1 MAQKKF
7 VCSVCGYVHIGDTAP
22 EECPQCHQKGVFV
35 EQKKKCFDTNSNV
48 YTIVY
53 SVVVVVIVAVLLAL
67 ASQVLS
73 PRQQANALLDK
84 QKQILVALNQDYSNT
99 DPAQMFNTLVNDTIY
114 VGENKL
120 PVYLATVDGETKY
133 VFELKGTGLWGGIG
147 GYLALDADKNTI
159 FGINFN
165 HESET
170 PGLGADIVTAKFRN
184 QFNGKHI
191 RNAQGE
197 LCSVAVLK
205 TGKTAENGAEQVDA
219 LSGATITCTG
229 VSDMLYNR
237 LHEYESFL
245 NGGSAPAATASEEA
259 TAKPVT
265 LVDGVVFMDDINS
278 IDVND
283 IATMDVIKDMDAIR
297 QIAVLSD
304 YSDEELQ
311 NGVIAI
317 ITRKEK

>member
-1 MAQKKF
+1 MKL
-7 VCSVCGYVHIGDTAP
+7 
-22 EECPQCHQKGVFV
+22 
-35 EQKKKCFDTNSNV
+35 DTNSNT

-53 SVVVVVIVAVLLAL
+53 SIVIVVIVAVLLAL
-67 ASQVLS
+67 ASQLLS

-84 QKQILVALNQDYSNT
+84 QKQILVALNQDYSHTN
-99 DPAQMFNTLVNDTIY
+99 PAELYLSLVNDTVY
-114 VGENKL
+114 VGEEKL
-120 PVYLATVDGETKY
+120 PVYVATIDGETKY

-159 FGINFN
+159 YGVNFN

-170 PGLGADIVTAKFRN
+170 PGLGAEIVTAKFRN

-191 RNAQGE
+191 RNAQGD

-205 TGKTAENGAEQVDA
+205 AGKTADNGAEQVDA
-219 LSGATITCTG
+219 VSGATITSTG

-245 NGGSAPAATASEEA
+245 NDGASTSAAEAA
-259 TAKPVT
+259 PVT
-265 LVDGVVFMDDINS
+265 LVDGVVFSGDINS
-278 IDVND
+278 IDTND
-283 IATMDVIKDMDAIR
+283 IATVDVIKDMNAIR
-297 QIAVLSD
+297 QIAALSE
-304 YSDEELQ
+304 YSDTELA

-317 ITRKEK
+317 TTRKEK

>member
-1 MAQKKF
+1 MKL
-7 VCSVCGYVHIGDTAP
+7 
-22 EECPQCHQKGVFV
+22 
-35 EQKKKCFDTNSNV
+35 DTNSNT

-53 SVVVVVIVAVLLAL
+53 SIVIVVIVAVLLAL
-67 ASQVLS
+67 ASQLLS

-84 QKQILVALNQDYSNT
+84 QKQILVALNQDYSHTN
-99 DPAQMFNTLVNDTIY
+99 PAELYLSLVNDTVY
-114 VGENKL
+114 VGEEKL
-120 PVYLATVDGETKY
+120 PVYVATIDGETKY

-159 FGINFN
+159 YGVNFN

-170 PGLGADIVTAKFRN
+170 PGLGAEIVTAKFRN

-191 RNAQGE
+191 RNAQGD

-205 TGKTAENGAEQVDA
+205 AGKAADNGAEQVDA
-219 LSGATITCTG
+219 VSGATITSTG

-245 NGGSAPAATASEEA
+245 NDSASTSAAEA
-259 TAKPVT
+259 APVT
-265 LVDGVVFMDDINS
+265 LVDGVVFSGDINS
-278 IDVND
+278 IDTND
-283 IATMDVIKDMDAIR
+283 IAAVDVIKDMNAIR
-297 QIAVLSD
+297 QIAALSE
-304 YSDEELQ
+304 YSDAELA

-317 ITRKEK
+317 TTRKEK